1 MALNIIDDFGLN
13 LDVEDRYNKVLET
26 IQKVIQKNR
35 EYDLSVS
42 FVSKD
47 TIQQLN
53 REYRNIDKVTDV
65 ISFALMDDD
74 IKIHGLEDE
83 QDLGDIFI
91 CVDQAQIQAQDLNQ
105 SLEKELEFL
114 FIHGVLHLFGY
125 DHIKQADEDIMFG
138 LQRTIVNELN
148 S

>member
-1 MALNIIDDFGLN
+1 MALNIIDDYGLDN
-13 LDVEDRYNKVLET
+13 LEEERYQHIFKVIKNVLE
-26 IQKVIQKNR
+26 IER

-42 FVSKD
+42 FVKKD
-47 TIQQLN
+47 VIQQLN
-53 REYRNIDKVTDV
+53 RDYRNIDRVTDV

-91 CVDQAQIQAQDLNQ
+91 CVEQAQVQAQDLNQ
-105 SLEKELEFL
+105 SLSKELEFL
-114 FIHGVLHLFGY
+114 FIHGVLHLLGY
-125 DHIKQADEDIMFG
+125 DHMEANDEEVMFS
-138 LQRTIVNELN
+138 LQRKIVDELN

>member
-1 MALNIIDDFGLN
+1 MALNIMDDYGLSD
-13 LDVEDRYNKVLET
+13 LDENRYHEILKIIKKILE
-26 IQKVIQKNR
+26 IEK

-42 FVSKD
+42 FVSKE

-53 REYRNIDKVTDV
+53 RDYRNIDKVTDV
-65 ISFALMDDD
+65 ISFALMDDE

-91 CVDQAQIQAQDLNQ
+91 CVDQAQTQADDLNQ
-105 SLEKELEFL
+105 SLDKELEFL
-114 FIHGVLHLFGY
+114 FIHGVLHLLGY
-125 DHIKQADEDIMFG
+125 DHIDKADEEIMFS
-138 LQRTIVNELN
+138 LQRQIVHEFY